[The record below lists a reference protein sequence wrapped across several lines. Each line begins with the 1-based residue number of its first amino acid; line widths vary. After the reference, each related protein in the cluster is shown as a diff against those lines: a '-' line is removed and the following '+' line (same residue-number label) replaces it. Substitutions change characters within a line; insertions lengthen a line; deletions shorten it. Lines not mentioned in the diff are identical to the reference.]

1 MIIAALAT
9 PAMVEL
15 APTSL
20 RRAAG
25 ATDPA
30 ALSSL
35 LSQLL
40 TKHDRSTCAEIID
53 RDTDE
58 SGRSPLHHA
67 CWRGALANVETL
79 LDLGCDHGAW
89 STGLHSYGKTPLFY
103 ATTRCRN
110 EVVQLL
116 LARGAKTRILN
127 NKGQSVLS
135 LAASHLRPEVIEA
148 LVLAEQDEANPN
160 PNPNPSPSPSPSPS
174 PYPSPSPSP

>member
-1 MIIAALAT
+1 
-9 PAMVEL
+9 MVEL

-35 LSQLL
+35 LGQLL
-40 TKHDRSTCAEIID
+40 AEHDRSTCAEIID

-110 EVVQLL
+110 EVVQLQGL
-116 LARGAKTRILN
+116 LERT
-127 NKGQSVLS
+127 V
-135 LAASHLRPEVIEA
+135 
-148 LVLAEQDEANPN
+148 
-160 PNPNPSPSPSPSPS
+160 
-174 PYPSPSPSP
+174 

>member
-1 MIIAALAT
+1 
-9 PAMVEL
+9 MVEL

-67 CWRGALANVETL
+67 CWRGA
-79 LDLGCDHGAW
+79 HIW
-89 STGLHSYGKTPLFY
+89 
-103 ATTRCRN
+103 
-110 EVVQLL
+110 
-116 LARGAKTRILN
+116 RGASGARNSLIIASARACRSLSELAPHDALN
-127 NKGQSVLS
+127 SV
-135 LAASHLRPEVIEA
+135 ACT
-148 LVLAEQDEANPN
+148 
-160 PNPNPSPSPSPSPS
+160 
-174 PYPSPSPSP
+174 

>member
-1 MIIAALAT
+1 MIMAALAT
-9 PAMVEL
+9 PAMAER

-35 LSQLL
+35 LHQLL
-40 TKHDRSTCAEIID
+40 ADNDRSACAEIIN
-53 RDTDE
+53 RDMDE

-89 STGLHSYGKTPLFY
+89 STGLHSRMLRGCRLGDGTACCLGLQGLTLQALDCTASVGCSVEPLRAY
-103 ATTRCRN
+103 W
-110 EVVQLL
+110 E
-116 LARGAKTRILN
+116 
-127 NKGQSVLS
+127 
-135 LAASHLRPEVIEA
+135 AAVRP
-148 LVLAEQDEANPN
+148 
-160 PNPNPSPSPSPSPS
+160 
-174 PYPSPSPSP
+174 

>member
-1 MIIAALAT
+1 MIMAALAT
-9 PAMVEL
+9 PAMAEL

-35 LSQLL
+35 LHQLL
-40 TKHDRSTCAEIID
+40 ADNDRSACAEIIN
-53 RDTDE
+53 RDMDE

-89 STGLHSYGKTPLFY
+89 STGLYSRMLKG
-103 ATTRCRN
+103 CRW
-110 EVVQLL
+110 
-116 LARGAKTRILN
+116 
-127 NKGQSVLS
+127 
-135 LAASHLRPEVIEA
+135 
-148 LVLAEQDEANPN
+148 
-160 PNPNPSPSPSPSPS
+160 
-174 PYPSPSPSP
+174 